1 MKWIGIILLIL
12 IAIFLILLLLLLF
25 VPIRLRAEGHLRTEE
40 EEKVTADGHVAVSWL
55 LGFLRLEAGADRAGS
70 TFRLLVLGLP
80 LHPEKLFKKR
90 DKEKPEKDKKAA
102 LTLEERCDK
111 IIRTAEILTE
121 EEHLGALKKGLP
133 IVGKAIAGALPLD
146 WRISGPAGFETPDLT
161 GALMALDGMLCP
173 FIGGHVSIEPHFE
186 GKYLNLCGDLH
197 GPVRLWPLA
206 AGAVRLFMIRGLREL
221 PGALKQ
227 NAGES

>member
-1 MKWIGIILLIL
+1 M
-12 IAIFLILLLLLLF
+12 
-25 VPIRLRAEGHLRTEE
+25 
-40 EEKVTADGHVAVSWL
+40 
-55 LGFLRLEAGADRAGS
+55 
-70 TFRLLVLGLP
+70 LGLP
-80 LHPEKLFKKR
+80 LRPEKLLKKR

-102 LTLEERCDK
+102 LTLEER
-111 IIRTAEILTE
+111 TAEILTK

-161 GALMALDGMLCP
+161 GALMALDGVLCP

-206 AGAVRLFMIRGLREL
+206 AGAVRLLMICGLREL

-227 NAGES
+227 SAGES